1 MSYFRLITNR
11 SKLFCGLT
19 LFGREKNFPL
29 RVLVSCLSLLLGRG
43 GVVFLAAWCVR
54 TRLVGEKASRSGG
67 RCERGTK
74 GDVCYG
80 LLCTFFFVGGEIP
93 APLFSFF
100 EVLPYF
106 EHFCAQFLWKRQ
118 CATAHK
124 PVCVGLT
131 CKGEGGKC
139 QNKKRL

>member
-1 MSYFRLITNR
+1 M
-11 SKLFCGLT
+11 
-19 LFGREKNFPL
+19 REGQK
-29 RVLVSCLSLLLGRG
+29 GM
-43 GVVFLAAWCVR
+43 CVM
-54 TRLVGEKASRSGG
+54 
-67 RCERGTK
+67 
-74 GDVCYG
+74 VC
-80 LLCTFFFVGGEIP
+80 CAQFF
-93 APLFSFF
+93 
-100 EVLPYF
+100 F